1 MKIWDNLQPNY
12 LENLKKET
20 LRKSLVKEIIFN
32 SERVIGDIRCWVNE
46 VKISW
51 KNTLTLCMKLLR
63 LFDTFGR
70 SSKLFQM
77 AHVK

>member
-20 LRKSLVKEIIFN
+20 LRKSLVKEFIFN

-46 VKISW
+46 VKISCSW
-51 KNTLTLCMKLLR
+51 FFRFVKKYSDPMHETIKTVWYLQTLE
-63 LFDTFGR
+63 
-70 SSKLFQM
+70 
-77 AHVK
+77 